1 MEGLNDGVWM
11 GATVAEGAQRTH
23 QPTGPQREV
32 FGCSIMDAQPLIR
45 ALSVAVSKTDDRCLR
60 LCMYICKLRANIG
73 AGELVGWWTQ
83 LGVGGQGCTAFSET

>member
-32 FGCSIMDAQPLIR
+32 FGCIMDAQPLIR
-45 ALSVAVSKTDDRCLR
+45 ALSFAVSKTDDRRLR
-60 LCMYICKLRANIG
+60 LCMY
-73 AGELVGWWTQ
+73 V
-83 LGVGGQGCTAFSET
+83 S